1 MFTESSGSAHIARS
15 ATEAI
20 EVTWLPKQMPLGQE
34 YFKVLREGGKYYV
47 DKTGLIKDIEDYG
60 DGMVLLYTR
69 PRRFGKT
76 LNMSML
82 DSYFNQK
89 YKGNTWFDGL
99 RISDLKPD
107 DPEKNSNV
115 VVSLTMKDLESEGL
129 DEVVQSIQ
137 MKVME
142 QLDKVVCRDDVLR
155 LSPWL
160 RNMYDDIMKRGA
172 PNMIVRTSL
181 RDVCKLVFECYGKNT
196 ILLIDEYDNMM
207 NKMHG
212 KQIHREVVDFMT
224 AFYSSALKT
233 NPYLKFGV
241 LTGVMQIPKESIF
254 SGLNNILV
262 DDVFSDEEDESS
274 AEAFGFT
281 LDEVRKLCEDMG
293 APEKFEEAK
302 LWYDGYRFGNAEMCN
317 PWSIMGYAHS
327 SFKPDVY
334 WINTSRNNIL
344 DDVLKRA
351 DEDTYRELEELLS
364 GKHLTKPLDRNV
376 TYGELYNGS
385 AALYSILAMSGYL
398 TAVKSGDMYEV
409 FIPNTEIFKVFGRK
423 LLTEIGGEGSAELS
437 CLNQAVKAGD
447 VDTVAKALTKLLEVL
462 SVRMLR
468 SEYAYQAYLAGLF
481 VASREDHTV
490 TTDREAGDG
499 YYDIMLTSTK
509 RSGVD
514 VLMELK
520 RCKKTESPDGIAEKA
535 LDQIIDKRYNAA
547 TDRTV
552 MAYGVA
558 FKSKKATVTFRRIEP
573 ER

>member
-1 MFTESSGSAHIARS
+1 MFTESSGSAHIPRS
-15 ATEAI
+15 ATGVI
-20 EVTWLPKQMPLGQE
+20 EMTWLPMQMPLGQE

-47 DKTGLIKDIEDYG
+47 DKTGLIKDIEEYG
-60 DGMVLLYTR
+60 DGTVLLYTR

-115 VVSLTMKDLESEGL
+115 VISLTLKDLESSKLEG
-129 DEVVQSIQ
+129 VVHFVQEN
-137 MKVME
+137 VAN
-142 QLDKVVCRDDVLR
+142 QLVDIIRHDDSLR
-155 LSPWL
+155 MDP
-160 RNMYDDIMKRGA
+160 RFRAMYDDIVARGA
-172 PNMIVRTSL
+172 SKEVVKTSL
-181 RDVCKLVFECYGKNT
+181 RDACKLIFECYGKNT
-196 ILLIDEYDNMM
+196 ILLIDEYDNAM
-207 NKMHG
+207 NKLYG
-212 KQIHREVVDFMT
+212 TSVHREVVEFMSG
-224 AFYSSALKT
+224 FFSSALKT
-233 NPYLKFGV
+233 NPYLKFAV
-241 LTGVMQIPKESIF
+241 LTGVMRISKESIF
-254 SGLNNILV
+254 SGMNNLV
-262 DDVFSDEEDESS
+262 VNDVLSDDECSDER
-274 AEAFGFT
+274 FGFT
-281 LDEVRKLCEDMG
+281 SEEVRKICEDLG
-293 APEKFEEAK
+293 APEKFDDVK
-302 LWYDGYRFGNAEMCN
+302 LWYDGYRFNGREIYN
-317 PWSIMGYAHS
+317 PWSVMACAQKR
-327 SFKPDVY
+327 FATKTY
-334 WINTSRNNIL
+334 WANTSSNDIL
-344 DDVLKRA
+344 DDLLKRA
-351 DEDTYRELEELLS
+351 DDDQFKAIEALCS
-364 GKHLTKPLDRNV
+364 GKRLRIDLDESIS
-376 TYGELYNGS
+376 YKDLDYS
-385 AALYSILAMSGYL
+385 AKDLYSIMVMTGYL
-398 TAVKSGDMYEV
+398 TAIPSDDKYEV
-409 FIPNTEIFKVFGRK
+409 FFPNTEISKVFGRK
-423 LLTEIGGEGSAELS
+423 MSSCLTEGKNTELS
-437 CLNQAVKAGD
+437 FLNEAVKTGD

-520 RCKKTESPDGIAEKA
+520 RCKKTESPGGIAEKA
-535 LDQIIDKRYNAA
+535 LDQIIGKRYNAA